1 MKLDLV
7 IILIHGIY
15 RVSCVERF
23 FNEGEENVSNRI
35 KRLDVKDGEFTNRIV
50 FTTTREDDPIL
61 WFNQKYPQYDYIGQ
75 FWIGNTRYITAQIRQ
90 TKTKEVLSTLREDS
104 DVELLRQSS
113 EISWVR
119 QEKAYVRKAKT
130 MDTEWPNLWHLNG
143 DISPT
148 LKVDEAWR
156 AGYSGQGIIIAVL
169 DDGLQT
175 DHPDLAANVD
185 TVNDINIYQ
194 GNDNP
199 EPAAGNSHGTQ
210 VSGLIGA
217 VKDNNLCIVGVAF
230 NCTLIGVRI
239 LGSFAITDAEEAQAL
254 SHYLSHVDIYSNSW
268 GPTDGTGFVGPG
280 TITKAA
286 FQEGVTN
293 GRNGKGSIYI
303 WSAGNGNTN
312 DNCNGDGYVNSI
324 YTIAISSVQIGQ
336 NAWYSE
342 VCAPA
347 LAVTYGGSED
357 DRFLTTTT
365 TLSDCKSDGVQG
377 TSFAAPIASGIVALT
392 LEANPDL
399 TWRDIQHL
407 IVFTSKRSGFNDTY
421 SNWTMN
427 GANREYDR
435 NNRYLLSNTCVD
447 VTDDRNNRCL
457 LSNTCVDETDDRN
470 NRYLLSNTCVDVTDD
485 RNNRYLLSNTCVD
498 ETDDRNNRYLLSNTC
513 VD

>member
-1 MKLDLV
+1 MKFDLV

-15 RVSCVERF
+15 LVCCVERF
-23 FNEGEENVSNRI
+23 PNAGEENFSNRI

-61 WFNQKYPQYDYIGQ
+61 WFNQKYPQYDYIAQ
-75 FWIGNTRYITAQIRQ
+75 FWIGKTRYITAQIRQ
-90 TKTKEVLSTLREDS
+90 TKTKEVLSTLREDT
-104 DVELLRQSS
+104 DVELLRKSS

-130 MDTEWPNLWHLNG
+130 LDTEWSNLWHLNG

-148 LKVDEAWR
+148 LKVNEAWT
-156 AGYSGQGIIIAVL
+156 AGYSGKGIIIAVL

-175 DHPDLAANVD
+175 GHPDLAANVD
-185 TVNDINIYQ
+185 TVNDINIYKV
-194 GNDNP
+194 NNNPDP
-199 EPAAGNSHGTQ
+199 EPGYSHGTK

-239 LGSFAITDAEEAQAL
+239 LGDLAITDAEEAQAL
-254 SHYLSHVDIYSNSW
+254 SHYQSHVDIYSNSW
-268 GPTDGTGFVGPG
+268 GPPDGTGFVGPKS
-280 TITKAA
+280 ITKTA

-303 WSAGNGNTN
+303 WSAGNGGTT

-324 YTIAISSVQIGQ
+324 YTIAISSVQIGK

-347 LAVTYGGSED
+347 LAVTYGGSEE

-365 TLSDCKSDGVQG
+365 TLSDCTSDGVQG
-377 TSFAAPIASGIVALT
+377 TSFAAPIASGIVALA

-407 IVFTSKRSGFNDTY
+407 IVFTSNRSGFSDAY
-421 SNWTMN
+421 SDWTTN
-427 GANREYDR
+427 GANKEFSQVMGFG
-435 NNRYLLSNTCVD
+435 LMNTEAMVSYGKTWTT
-447 VTDDRNNRCL
+447 VPTQQ
-457 LSNTCVDETDDRN
+457 TCTSSTSSPG
-470 NRYLLSNTCVDVTDD
+470 LG
-485 RNNRYLLSNTCVD
+485 
-498 ETDDRNNRYLLSNTC
+498 
-513 VD
+513 